1 MIVTKIEPVTKTK
14 FKVYVDEQFAFM
26 LYKGELLRFHIVAEE
41 EISQETVDKINKE
54 IILKRVRMRAMYLL
68 NQMDR
73 TEQQLR
79 TKLKQNGYTD
89 YMIDQALA
97 YVKSFGYINDSG
109 YTERF
114 IMSRMKKKSKKEIY
128 AALCQKGIDKET
140 IDQALEECYAEED
153 EKEAIKDLIR
163 KKRFDVE
170 NADYKEKEKIYAYLM
185 RKGFSYESVRQ
196 VLQVSNWNA

>member
-1 MIVTKIEPVTKTK
+1 MIVTKIETVTKTK

-26 LYKGELLRFHIVAEE
+26 LYKGELLRFHIVAGE
-41 EISQETVDKINKE
+41 EISKETMDKINQE
-54 IILKRVRMRAMYLL
+54 IILKRVRLRAMHLL

>member
-1 MIVTKIEPVTKTK
+1 M
-14 FKVYVDEQFAFM
+14 F
-26 LYKGELLRFHIVAEE
+26 
-41 EISQETVDKINKE
+41 DKINKD
-54 IILKRVRMRAMYLL
+54 IILKRVRLRAMHLL

-89 YMIDQALA
+89 YMVDQALE

-114 IMSRMKKKSKKEIY
+114 IMSRMKKKSRKEIY

-140 IDQALEECYAEED
+140 IDQAMEECYAEDGEQ
-153 EKEAIKDLIR
+153 EAIKDLIR
-163 KKRFDVE
+163 KKRFDIE
-170 NADYKEKEKIYAYLM
+170 NSDYKEKEKIYAYLM

-196 VLQVSNWNA
+196 VLQVSNGNA